1 MVKDVSKE
9 IVDIGREAE
18 DLGTF
23 SEGRLQHLDQ
33 HNKVRFRWHKAKVI
47 LWLSAGT
54 ISIILIASLATLAFS
69 SDETSRD
76 WARQT
81 LTALMGFG
89 AGAIWTSSQ
98 RPNEEEG

>member
-1 MVKDVSKE
+1 MAKDISKE
-9 IVDIGREAE
+9 TVDIGLEAE
-18 DLGTF
+18 ELSTF
-23 SEGRLQHLDQ
+23 SDGEIQRLDQ

-54 ISIILIASLATLAFS
+54 ISIILLASLATLAFS

-98 RPNEEEG
+98 RSNEEEG

>member
-1 MVKDVSKE
+1 MTINVSKE
-9 IVDIGREAE
+9 TIDIGREAE
-18 DLGTF
+18 ELSTF
-23 SEGRLQHLDQ
+23 SDGVIQRLDQ
-33 HNKVRFRWHKAKVI
+33 HHKVRFRWHKAKVI

-54 ISIILIASLATLAFS
+54 IFIILFSSLATLAFS

-98 RPNEEEG
+98 KSSDEDG